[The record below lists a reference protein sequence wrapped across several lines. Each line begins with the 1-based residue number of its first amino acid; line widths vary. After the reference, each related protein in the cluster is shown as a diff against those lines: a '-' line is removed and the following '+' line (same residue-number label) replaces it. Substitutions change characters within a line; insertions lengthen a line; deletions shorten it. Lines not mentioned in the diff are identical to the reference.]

1 MLHRKRFGNNY
12 NLLGKKAYQTPFTE
26 FNILKALKP
35 QINSVSPTLIYL
47 DEPHDG
53 TFSVKGLNL
62 LPESVF
68 ILMRLANK
76 EQLSPLLYQP
86 DERHRNADIIFD
98 EQMFDTGDYVLKV
111 TNPGGFTSE
120 IPLLIKFIKWYDLTI
135 SAGYSPLFI
144 LADETILTYFNT
156 RMSFI
161 GGDFRITFIP
171 LKRRFG
177 YVGVSANL
185 LYHRMA
191 ARMNTF
197 NINMNILQTY
207 INAVYQYPIIKGR
220 LVIDIHGGAW
230 IYGDKD
236 LNDNFCYHLAK
247 EGFNVISLSYTLGF
261 KAKNINQIQEIHFLM
276 NYLYENKDRYHLDF
290 DNLFV
295 TGDSAGGQ
303 LTFLYALIISNNDLF
318 KDIFK
323 CYNYNNLKINAIA
336 VNHGAP
342 YLKFDKLPPSYS
354 NFTARLSYTSKL
366 KTAYGHFYKF
376 KKVYRATD
384 PNETLRAITHFV
396 PTIILSSRGDNL
408 SYQSS
413 LLDEEMTRCRFDHT
427 YYFYNDE
434 SKGHVFNVLF
444 PQSEEGKEFNSQ
456 IINYFRTYIK

>member
-1 MLHRKRFGNNY
+1 MLFTIYKMRMKKVWKEVGKSDRKIKDKEIKPEGII
-12 NLLGKKAYQTPFTE
+12 KKDF
-26 FNILKALKP
+26 
-35 QINSVSPTLIYL
+35 
-47 DEPHDG
+47 
-53 TFSVKGLNL
+53 
-62 LPESVF
+62 
-68 ILMRLANK
+68 
-76 EQLSPLLYQP
+76 
-86 DERHRNADIIFD
+86 
-98 EQMFDTGDYVLKV
+98 
-111 TNPGGFTSE
+111 E
-120 IPLLIKFIKWYDLTI
+120 IPLKDTRYKTKFKSKSLQFNLYYDKEEKTR
-135 SAGYSPLFI
+135 PVI
-144 LADETILTYFNT
+144 L
-156 RMSFI
+156 
-161 GGDFRITFIP
+161 
-171 LKRRFG
+171 
-177 YVGVSANL
+177 
-185 LYHRMA
+185 
-191 ARMNTF
+191 
-197 NINMNILQTY
+197 
-207 INAVYQYPIIKGR
+207 
-220 LVIDIHGGAW
+220 DIHGGAW

-290 DNLFV
+290 ENLFV

-342 YLKFDKLPPSYS
+342 YLKFDKLPPNCS
-354 NFTARLSYTSKL
+354 NFTARLSYTSRL

-396 PTIILSSRGDNL
+396 PTIILSSRGDSL

>member
-1 MLHRKRFGNNY
+1 MKKVWKEVGKSDRKIKDKEIKPEGII
-12 NLLGKKAYQTPFTE
+12 KKDF
-26 FNILKALKP
+26 
-35 QINSVSPTLIYL
+35 
-47 DEPHDG
+47 
-53 TFSVKGLNL
+53 
-62 LPESVF
+62 
-68 ILMRLANK
+68 
-76 EQLSPLLYQP
+76 
-86 DERHRNADIIFD
+86 
-98 EQMFDTGDYVLKV
+98 
-111 TNPGGFTSE
+111 E
-120 IPLLIKFIKWYDLTI
+120 IPLKDTRCKTKFKSKSLQFNLYYDKEEKTR
-135 SAGYSPLFI
+135 PVI
-144 LADETILTYFNT
+144 L
-156 RMSFI
+156 
-161 GGDFRITFIP
+161 
-171 LKRRFG
+171 
-177 YVGVSANL
+177 
-185 LYHRMA
+185 
-191 ARMNTF
+191 
-197 NINMNILQTY
+197 
-207 INAVYQYPIIKGR
+207 
-220 LVIDIHGGAW
+220 DIHGGAW

-318 KDIFK
+318 KDVFK

-342 YLKFDKLPPSYS
+342 YLKFDKLPPNCS
-354 NFTARLSYTSKL
+354 NFTA
-366 KTAYGHFYKF
+366 
-376 KKVYRATD
+376 
-384 PNETLRAITHFV
+384 RAITHFV
-396 PTIILSSRGDNL
+396 PTIILSSRGDSL

-413 LLDEEMTRCRFDHT
+413 LLDEEMTRCHFDHT